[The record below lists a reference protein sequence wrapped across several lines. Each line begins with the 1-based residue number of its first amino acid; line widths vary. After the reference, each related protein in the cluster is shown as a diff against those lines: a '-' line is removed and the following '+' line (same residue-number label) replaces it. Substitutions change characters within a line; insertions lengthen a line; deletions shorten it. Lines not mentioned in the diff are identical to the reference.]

1 MLRSSARLSDEL
13 HGLEKFAL
21 GARAWRLRSAL
32 IEATAILK
40 FHTLVE
46 AEEVWSAD
54 GSINPSDVLALIME
68 VGKRE
73 CVVPR
78 KLAHVLKGILRISHR
93 VVGADGKTCHAER
106 LEIASV
112 PNSAIDDGLHIR
124 TVIADEH
131 HQRAMLA
138 FEIGE
143 AVRLSI
149 RRWEPET
156 RGLAAKLTFRW

>member
-1 MLRSSARLSDEL
+1 L
-13 HGLEKFAL
+13 AL

-32 IEATAILK
+32 IEATAILQ

-156 RGLAAKLTFRW
+156 RGLAAKLTFSW